1 MCCVLSTAMKAP
13 IHPSPYITAN
23 KTNNQ
28 EKHCLGP
35 DPELHFKLGHTSGIT
50 CMVLIRTIIM
60 LLMLHGT
67 LTAAQSHIMLQTK
80 NFPVM
85 MMRQN
90 RCCQHD
96 NADQHQYP
104 CYVSSPF
111 HRAQK

>member
-1 MCCVLSTAMKAP
+1 M
-13 IHPSPYITAN
+13 I
-23 KTNNQ
+23 
-28 EKHCLGP
+28 
-35 DPELHFKLGHTSGIT
+35 
-50 CMVLIRTIIM
+50 LIRTIIM